1 MTAKIIDGNAV
12 ARSIRDECRQR
23 VQRIVAQSGVPP
35 GLAVILVGSDPASR
49 IYVKNKI
56 RACIDVGIRSFR
68 FDYPADVKQ
77 DEVVAKIAELNEDP
91 AVHGILVQLP
101 LPASFDMARILR
113 TISADKDVDGFHL
126 YNVGGLVV
134 GGTVFPP
141 CTPYGVLK
149 LLQHENISLEGKNV
163 VVVGASNIVGK
174 PMALM
179 LMQHEATVCIC
190 HAKTRDLAQ
199 FTLLAD
205 VLVVAAGYPN
215 LILPQMVRTGAVVI
229 DVGINRLADGRLV
242 GDVDF
247 AGVAAKASYITPVP
261 GGVGPMTVS
270 MLLINT
276 VTSCERWLRH
286 LSIPVA
292 KEGSPRQPPAAN
304 GTGPRIA
311 DLRRPPSQSGNNAWP
326 PTSSQSIRVRPR
338 PGPFFLAPT
347 PRSRPSR
354 NRNSRSTFRPMARSS
369 MSPTIC
375 GPRPWQPAATRFT
388 RQAPRPA
395 ISLPSASPISV
406 RRHYCGTAPAG
417 GPSTAP
423 SSGRTGA
430 PPICARGSNRPAMR
444 PR

>member
-12 ARSIRDECRQR
+12 ARTIRDECRQR
-23 VQRIVAQSGVPP
+23 VQRIVAQSGAPP
-35 GLAVILVGSDPASR
+35 GLAVILVGSDPASK

-56 RACIDVGIRSFR
+56 RACADVGISSFR
-68 FDYPADVKQ
+68 FDYPGDVRQ
-77 DEVVAKIAELNEDP
+77 DEVVGKIAELNDDP

-101 LPASFDMARILR
+101 LPASFDMARILH

-149 LLQHENISLEGKNV
+149 LLEHENISLEGKNV

-205 VLVVAAGYPN
+205 VLVVAAGHPN

-229 DVGINRLADGRLV
+229 DVGINRLPDGRLV

-276 VTSCERWLRH
+276 ITSCERWLQH
-286 LSIPVA
+286 LSIPGT
-292 KEGSPRQPPAAN
+292 KER
-304 GTGPRIA
+304 
-311 DLRRPPSQSGNNAWP
+311 
-326 PTSSQSIRVRPR
+326 
-338 PGPFFLAPT
+338 LAV
-347 PRSRPSR
+347 SR
-354 NRNSRSTFRPMARSS
+354 
-369 MSPTIC
+369 
-375 GPRPWQPAATRFT
+375 
-388 RQAPRPA
+388 
-395 ISLPSASPISV
+395 
-406 RRHYCGTAPAG
+406 
-417 GPSTAP
+417 
-423 SSGRTGA
+423 
-430 PPICARGSNRPAMR
+430 
-444 PR
+444 

>member
-23 VQRIVAQSGVPP
+23 VQRIVAQSDVPP
-35 GLAVILVGSDPASR
+35 GLAVIVVGSDPASR

-149 LLQHENISLEGKNV
+149 LLEHENISLEGKNV

-247 AGVAAKASYITPVP
+247 AGVAPKASYITPVP

-276 VTSCERWLRH
+276 ITSCERWLRH
-286 LSIPVA
+286 LTIAVT
-292 KEGSPRQPPAAN
+292 KERL
-304 GTGPRIA
+304 T
-311 DLRRPPSQSGNNAWP
+311 SQA
-326 PTSSQSIRVRPR
+326 
-338 PGPFFLAPT
+338 
-347 PRSRPSR
+347 
-354 NRNSRSTFRPMARSS
+354 
-369 MSPTIC
+369 
-375 GPRPWQPAATRFT
+375 
-388 RQAPRPA
+388 
-395 ISLPSASPISV
+395 
-406 RRHYCGTAPAG
+406 AG
-417 GPSTAP
+417 G
-423 SSGRTGA
+423 
-430 PPICARGSNRPAMR
+430 
-444 PR
+444 